1 MNAKEQAFRVVDQLP
16 DDATW
21 DDVLHEFYICQ
32 QVASGMQ
39 DIVNGRTVSDE
50 DARKEFLK

>member
-1 MNAKEQAFRVVDQLP
+1 MNAKEQAYRVVDQLP

-39 DIVNGRTVSDE
+39 DIDNGRTVSDE